1 MRVKT
6 LRKSAPMQVIWFAA
20 CIALNEQPVLRAKVC
35 GSGYRGAA
43 ATDPNDP
50 ANQPAHGSDVF
61 IGGIP
66 KELTDEQLREFAS
79 PAGEV
84 RALHRLHGRQRQAVL
99 LAVLLHAGIVPK
111 PRRTAAVM
119 RR

>member
-1 MRVKT
+1 MLTIGSTVVGATVPCKMLIART
-6 LRKSAPMQVIWFAA
+6 GCRAPV
-20 CIALNEQPVLRAKVC
+20 
-35 GSGYRGAA
+35 S
-43 ATDPNDP
+43 TDPNDP

-84 RALHRLHGRQRQAVL
+84 WQSGPVGS
-99 LAVLLHAGIVPK
+99 VSS
-111 PRRTAAVM
+111 
-119 RR
+119 